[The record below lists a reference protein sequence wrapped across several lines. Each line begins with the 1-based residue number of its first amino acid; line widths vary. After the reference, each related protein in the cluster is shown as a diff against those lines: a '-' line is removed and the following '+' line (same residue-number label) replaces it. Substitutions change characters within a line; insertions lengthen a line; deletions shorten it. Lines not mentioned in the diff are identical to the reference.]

1 MLKAERGRVSIGNR
15 ERLLGVVCD
24 CYEVIEQNYA
34 QVGR

>member
-15 ERLLGVVCD
+15 ERLGVACD
-24 CYEVIEQNYA
+24 CYEVIKQNYA